1 MKFEY
6 APDEVPQKVVEVLKR
21 FCLHSSKDGHQK
33 NTGRVFESV
42 SEKLKVNITANQPIT
57 MVLPAFP
64 WKSPN
69 QDKVLGYGADL
80 GEEMGLAKLNHLCEE
95 ISKVY
100 PYGARLILI
109 CDGPVYNDLV
119 GVPDD
124 EYYDYGTELRK
135 IAQKKHFSCIQF
147 TRLMNLLGLGD
158 GEKIPKADY
167 LRLVSTCREKL
178 MSPTYFDPTFDV
190 DHELRTNPDTEATY
204 QSYFSRISE
213 DLKWAKGFDPLVAAD
228 PTLYATEVS
237 KMAKTM
243 INRLI
248 AYEAVINA
256 TLGKYIRLSIHPS
269 LGRNKISIPLLRQG
283 DMFGDMPWHASVVVL
298 SNGEIKTGR
307 SREFRELYEVVMKHG
322 RPYYFRERSPA
333 YEWEAEVEFQHDYD
347 GLTVKNPSQ
356 RVQRLGRDDRLKLAR
371 LIVQYQTKSVRVE
384 GFEVPNDA

>member
-33 NTGRVFESV
+33 DVGGVFESV
-42 SEKLKVNITANQPIT
+42 PEKLKINIMANQPIT

-69 QDKVLGYGADL
+69 RDKVLGDGADL

-109 CDGPVYNDLV
+109 CDGLVYNDLV
-119 GVPDD
+119 GVSDD
-124 EYYDYGTELRK
+124 EYYDYGIELRE
-135 IAQKKHFSCIQF
+135 IAKDKHFSSIQF

-158 GEKIPKADY
+158 GENIPKADY
-167 LRLVSTCREKL
+167 LRLVPTCREKL
-178 MSPTYFDPTFDV
+178 MSSTYFDPKFDI
-190 DHELRTNPDTEATY
+190 DHELKTNPDTKTTY
-204 QSYFSRISE
+204 ESYFSRISE
-213 DLKWAKGFDPLVAAD
+213 DLKWAKGFDPLITAD
-228 PTLYATEVS
+228 PMLYAAEVS

-283 DMFGDMPWHASVVVL
+283 GLFGDMPWHASVVVL
-298 SNGEIKTGR
+298 SNGEIKTGK
-307 SREFRELYEVVMKHG
+307 SREFRELYEVVMRHG
-322 RPYYFRERSPA
+322 RPYYFRERSPI
-333 YEWEAEVEFQHDYD
+333 YEWEAEVEFQHEYD
-347 GLTVKNPSQ
+347 GLLVKSSCQ
-356 RVQRLGRDDRLKLAR
+356 KAQTLGRDDRLKLAR
-371 LIVQYQTKSVRVE
+371 LIVQYQAKSVRVE